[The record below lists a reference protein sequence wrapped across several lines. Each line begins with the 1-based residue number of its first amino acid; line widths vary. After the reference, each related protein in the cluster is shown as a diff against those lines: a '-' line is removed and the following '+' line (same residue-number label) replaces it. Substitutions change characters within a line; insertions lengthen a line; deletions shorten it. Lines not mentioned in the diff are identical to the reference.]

1 MRPILFQIGPFPIS
15 SFGLFL
21 LLAFVVSIALARRRA
36 APLGID
42 PSHMLDIALYMI
54 IGGIVVGRLGYVVA
68 NLPTFVQEPVRIVTI
83 WQDSGLAFYGA
94 LLGGGAV
101 AALYARSRQI
111 LLRRFLDVFA
121 PPLAAGYAVAM
132 IGALLH
138 GLYLGRPTTVPW
150 AVQMV
155 FEQRHPAPMYL
166 LIASVGTYIVLRF
179 QEHRTTGAGT
189 LFFLWLTLHALTR
202 VAVEFFVE
210 SPAVVGP
217 LTLAQAANVLAAA
230 AGIVGLV
237 VVTRPQPEPA
247 STETPAMQQDAH

>member
-21 LLAFVVSIALARRRA
+21 LLAFVVGIALARRRA

-42 PSHMLDIALYMI
+42 PSQMLDIALYMI
-54 IGGIVVGRLGYVVA
+54 IGGIVVGRLGYMVA

-150 AVQMV
+150 AV
-155 FEQRHPAPMYL
+155 
-166 LIASVGTYIVLRF
+166 
-179 QEHRTTGAGT
+179 
-189 LFFLWLTLHALTR
+189 
-202 VAVEFFVE
+202 
-210 SPAVVGP
+210 
-217 LTLAQAANVLAAA
+217 
-230 AGIVGLV
+230 GIVGLV

-247 STETPAMQQDAH
+247 PTETPAMQQDAH

>member
-1 MRPILFQIGPFPIS
+1 MRPILFQIAPFPIS

-42 PSHMLDIALYMI
+42 PSQMLDIALYMI
-54 IGGIVVGRLGYVVA
+54 IGGIVV
-68 NLPTFVQEPVRIVTI
+68 
-83 WQDSGLAFYGA
+83 
-94 LLGGGAV
+94 
-101 AALYARSRQI
+101 ALYARSRQI

-247 STETPAMQQDAH
+247 PTETPAMQQDAH

>member
-1 MRPILFQIGPFPIS
+1 MGAGSAGTAS
-15 SFGLFL
+15 SG
-21 LLAFVVSIALARRRA
+21 IACRRR
-36 APLGID
+36 
-42 PSHMLDIALYMI
+42 
-54 IGGIVVGRLGYVVA
+54 GG
-68 NLPTFVQEPVRIVTI
+68 EPDRP
-83 WQDSGLAFYGA
+83 GA
-94 LLGGGAV
+94 LRRPDARASKRPTPVHPPARVLALPQHARIAAHGPRPCGGAV
-101 AALYARSRQI
+101 AALYARCRQI
-111 LLRRFLDVFA
+111 PLCRFLGVFA

-217 LTLAQAANVLAAA
+217 LTLAQAAKVLAAA

-247 STETPAMQQDAH
+247 PSETPAMQQDAH

>member
-1 MRPILFQIGPFPIS
+1 MKPILFQIGPFPIS

-21 LLAFVVSIALARRRA
+21 LLAFVVSIVLARRRA

-42 PSHMLDIALYMI
+42 PSQMLDIALYMI

-68 NLPTFVQEPVRIVTI
+68 NLPTFAQDPVRIVTI
-83 WQDSGLAFYGA
+83 WHDSGLVFYGA
-94 LLGGGAV
+94 VLGGGAV
-101 AALYARSRQI
+101 AVLYARRRQI
-111 LLRRFLDVFA
+111 PLRRFLDVFA

-155 FEQRHPAPMYL
+155 FEQRHPVPMYL
-166 LIASVGTYIVLRF
+166 LIASVGTYIVLRV
-179 QEHRTTGAGT
+179 QEHRAMGAGT
-189 LFFLWLTLHALTR
+189 LFFLWLALHAVTR
-202 VAVEFFVE
+202 FAVEFFVE

-217 LTLAQAANVLAAA
+217 LTLAQATNVLAAA
-230 AGIVGLV
+230 VGIAGLV
-237 VVTRPQPEPA
+237 FVARPQPEPTQ
-247 STETPAMQQDAH
+247 SPTPG